1 MATVTITGL
10 ECGVNY
16 TITAGG
22 TLDGDLVGPR
32 SHGTIATNPCPVFP
46 VCPAMSKHFN
56 YSNLV
61 HGNMKLIY
69 VAITTYV
76 CK

>member
-1 MATVTITGL
+1 MATVTVNEL

-22 TLDGDLVGPR
+22 TLDRDLVGPR
-32 SHGTIATNPCPVFP
+32 SSHGTVATNPCPICP

-61 HGNMKLIY
+61 HGNMKLFM
-69 VAITTYV
+69 
-76 CK
+76 